1 MPTGLSDTEEGS
13 NHDHQESIFLS
24 EHNKEA
30 QRDLK
35 EIIRLAKEADQR
47 FEAGEYQAAKSSL
60 AAIPSMHMAITE
72 VCEKNYREEFE
83 NTEEAYRPGNYL

>member
-1 MPTGLSDTEEGS
+1 MSTGLSDTAEGS
-13 NHDHQESIFLS
+13 NNDHQESIFSS
-24 EHNKEA
+24 EYNKEA

-35 EIIRLAKEADQR
+35 EIIRLAKEANER

-60 AAIPSMHMAITE
+60 AAIPSMHMTITE
-72 VCEKNYREEFE
+72 VCEKNYREESE

>member
-1 MPTGLSDTEEGS
+1 MSTGLSDTAEGS
-13 NHDHQESIFLS
+13 NNDHQESIFSS
-24 EHNKEA
+24 EYNKEA
-30 QRDLK
+30 KRDLK
-35 EIIRLAKEADQR
+35 EIIRLAKEANER

-72 VCEKNYREEFE
+72 VCEKNYREESE

>member
-1 MPTGLSDTEEGS
+1 MSTGLSDAAEGS
-13 NHDHQESIFLS
+13 NHDYRGSIFLS
-24 EHNKEA
+24 GHNKEA

-35 EIIRLAKEADQR
+35 EIIRLAKEADER

-60 AAIPSMHMAITE
+60 AAIPPVHMAVTE

>member
-1 MPTGLSDTEEGS
+1 MSTGLSDTKEEP
-13 NHDHQESIFLS
+13 NPDHQESIFLS

-35 EIIRLAKEADQR
+35 EIIRLAKEADER

-60 AAIPSMHMAITE
+60 AAIPRMHMAITE